1 MIDMSSE
8 IISTINLSE
17 QNLKLILDDIEK
29 LILDTKIMI
38 EENIK
43 KIERF
48 EREMKND

>member
-1 MIDMSSE
+1 MIDSSSE

-38 EENIK
+38 EENNK
-43 KIERF
+43 KIEIF
-48 EREMKND
+48 ERGIKND